1 MVRRAVDELSGN
13 GYEETIMK
21 CAVHSDVDA
30 TGYCRNCGKP
40 MCALCVRPVRD
51 VLYCEDCLASIV
63 GVPSPKPFQP
73 GDPAQSVAPP
83 VVLPPSAPVGVGPTP
98 ILAFFLGFLPGLGA
112 FYNEQYGKGIIHL
125 SIFLFL
131 FIIGVDGSLGGG
143 AEAALWL
150 CLAGLWVY
158 MPVDAYRTAKARQVG
173 QTLSDPLE
181 SFSRGR
187 PVGPILIIAVGVLLL
202 LHNFDWFPWW
212 RIQQFWPVLLIVL
225 GVFMF
230 RNRLGRP

>member
-1 MVRRAVDELSGN
+1 
-13 GYEETIMK
+13 MK

-30 TGYCRNCGKP
+30 TGYCRNCGKA
-40 MCALCVRPVRD
+40 MCAVCVRPVRD
-51 VLYCEDCLASIV
+51 VLYCEDCLATMV
-63 GVPSPKPFQP
+63 GIPGPKMTFAP
-73 GDPAQSVAPP
+73 GDPASGAPP
-83 VVLPPSAPVGVGPTP
+83 ASTIPPASAQPGLGPSP

-143 AEAALWL
+143 AEAALWI
-150 CLAGLWVY
+150 CLSALWVY
-158 MPVDAYRTAKARQVG
+158 MPVDAYRTAKARLAG

-181 SFSRGR
+181 SFSKGR
-187 PVGPILIIAVGVLLL
+187 PVGPAVIIAVGFLLL

-212 RIQQFWPVLLIVL
+212 RIQQFWPVLLIVV
-225 GVFMF
+225 GVLMF
-230 RNRLGRP
+230 RNRIGGRP